1 MGANSFL
8 HTTRVSAGVPTGGQ
22 WREREH
28 PEAARFGLPS
38 TLSDPAWEARLA
50 QLRRAGFVK
59 AASMLTTLDPGHATN
74 RQQWWGHSFVT
85 AGYGHHE
92 GGIEQMPDDNTPAMT
107 PGRSLTG
114 HRRTH
119 RMAYRGQQVTL
130 RMPSAT
136 AIRRFAGQSKN
147 RTFDV
152 PASAQTPAGTH
163 HGWVRLTP
171 GTDGRWD
178 AQGLGFDGNQEIYVA
193 EAARAVLESRRP
205 SRALAQV
212 GGLIE
217 RRYQREQAQG
227 VTSTPVPST
236 WIRSLGYDK
245 TTTTMVMTT
254 SGRVYGY
261 HVRPDTY
268 HAVAHSYSPGRAF
281 NHVVKGRAPRVQVRQ
296 CPRCARFTSSAAGH
310 QCPISQSERD
320 VQVTNELAR
329 DAAAG
334 FARPWITPTASGPS
348 NPAPGEQP
356 SMHADRAWGT
366 HVPAPEDNQSVGV
379 AEWML
384 RKTKDALRRDP
395 QLPARPLLLGPHL
408 RRGFTAD
415 IALDIEPFTDQHHV
429 PLEYAPRNHRW
440 SPVTKNGR
448 NTAGVMVMHGVD
460 AAAAAKMLGVLP
472 AENLR
477 FHHHAAPA
485 VGNLLTTAR
494 DNPGLVELNGFLV
507 GPDRDSEGLVIDTVL
522 LYSDADSPAKAQWH
536 ARMLGLHATAPP
548 SSVSQVEVPWRPG
561 DKPWRLCWD

>member
-8 HTTRVSAGVPTGGQ
+8 HTPRVSAGVPTGGQ

-38 TLSDPAWEARLA
+38 SLSDPAWEARLA
-50 QLRRAGFVK
+50 QLQRAGFIK
-59 AASMLTTLDPGHATN
+59 AASMRTTLDPGHATN

-85 AGYGHHE
+85 AEYGHHE

-107 PGRSLTG
+107 PGRSRTG

-136 AIRRFAGQSKN
+136 AIRRFAGQSRN
-147 RTFDV
+147 RTFDA

-178 AQGLGFDGNQEIYVA
+178 AQGLGFDGNQEVYVA

-227 VTSTPVPST
+227 VTNTPVPST

-320 VQVTNELAR
+320 VQVTNKLAR
-329 DAAAG
+329 TRPPGSPAHGSPRRRAAPPSPPQASN
-334 FARPWITPTASGPS
+334 RRCTPTAPGGPTSPHPKATSQWGSPSGRCAKPKT
-348 NPAPGEQP
+348 PCA
-356 SMHADRAWGT
+356 GT
-366 HVPAPEDNQSVGV
+366 HSC
-379 AEWML
+379 L
-384 RKTKDALRRDP
+384 CDP
-395 QLPARPLLLGPHL
+395 
-408 RRGFTAD
+408 
-415 IALDIEPFTDQHHV
+415 
-429 PLEYAPRNHRW
+429 
-440 SPVTKNGR
+440 
-448 NTAGVMVMHGVD
+448 
-460 AAAAAKMLGVLP
+460 
-472 AENLR
+472 
-477 FHHHAAPA
+477 
-485 VGNLLTTAR
+485 
-494 DNPGLVELNGFLV
+494 
-507 GPDRDSEGLVIDTVL
+507 
-522 LYSDADSPAKAQWH
+522 
-536 ARMLGLHATAPP
+536 
-548 SSVSQVEVPWRPG
+548 
-561 DKPWRLCWD
+561 